1 VTGETYPATP
11 YLRRITADEQWQG
24 QLVRVAGD
32 LGAVAGSGAP
42 DKRHLTSVARPSRT
56 RSADGRIGA

>member
-1 VTGETYPATP
+1 MSTP
-11 YLRRITADEQWQG
+11 SNPEPPLQEAPDRNLAME
-24 QLVRVAGD
+24 LVRVAGD